1 MSIRWVKGNELMSGR
16 SPIGYQS
23 DWEFLCS
30 YIHFFVTDG
39 CFANPQDYF
48 YFADNPHKVLYIY
61 QIFCWQ
67 SLRKCCFWPK
77 KQPWNIP
84 HRHPLAR
91 SRLRYLHADLVR
103 LRAVLRATRRW
114 LSDCHCHGGPSAI
127 PTIPVPRVA
136 SEVEVRSSAMSLTCL
151 VYIKIITDWWFGTW
165 LFFSIYW
172 E

>member
-1 MSIRWVKGNELMSGR
+1 MSGR
-16 SPIGYQS
+16 NPIGYQS

-30 YIHFFVTDG
+30 YIHFFVTG
-39 CFANPQDYF
+39 IWLFCKAPRLFSKI
-48 YFADNPHKVLYIY
+48 ADNPLKSLSNWSHILLTIPKKVLLLA
-61 QIFCWQ
+61 Q
-67 SLRKCCFWPK
+67 K
-77 KQPWNIP
+77 KPWNIP

-127 PTIPVPRVA
+127 PTIPVPSVA

-165 LFFSIYW
+165 LLFFHVLGIIIPID
-172 E
+172 